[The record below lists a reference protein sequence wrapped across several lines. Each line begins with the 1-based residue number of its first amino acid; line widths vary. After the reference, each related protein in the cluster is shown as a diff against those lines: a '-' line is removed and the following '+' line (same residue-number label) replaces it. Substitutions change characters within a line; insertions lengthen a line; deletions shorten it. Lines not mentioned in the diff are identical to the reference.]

1 MNWRR
6 VLAIARS
13 EWLLNRRDPR
23 SMVIIFGLPVVL
35 LILYGHGLNFDLENI
50 PVAVQDLDRSE
61 VSRELI
67 RRAAASGHF
76 RLMSEIA
83 DDAEIAALLRSR
95 EALMV
100 IVIPPRFSEQVASG
114 EKAEVELVTDGSD
127 PTSAGTAIGYMQG
140 LVGRMGE
147 EIARGRALGSGQAR
161 ALAEGIEV
169 RLQVLYN
176 PGLQSAAYIIPG
188 LIGVVMA
195 LMTALL
201 TSTCIVR
208 EREVGTIEALLATP
222 VRSAEVIV
230 GKLLPYAVLSLVD
243 VGLCI
248 GTGALMFGV
257 LPRGSMVQLVL
268 FSGVFIFACLSLGL
282 LISGLASSQRI
293 AIVGGLMTL
302 MLPTILLSGFV
313 FPIASMP
320 AALRA
325 VSNILPATHYLVGM
339 RAVYLRGVSVTVFWP
354 NMLALLALT
363 AAIFALAVRS
373 FRGRL

>member
-23 SMVIIFGLPVVL
+23 SMAIIFGLPLVL
-35 LILYGHGLNFDLENI
+35 LILFGYGLNFDLEHI
-50 PVAVQDLDRSE
+50 PMAIQDLDRSE

-67 RRAAASGHF
+67 RRAAGSGHF
-76 RLMSEIA
+76 DLMRDIS
-83 DDAEIAALLRSR
+83 DDADIAVLLRSR
-95 EALMV
+95 RALMV
-100 IVIPPRFSEQVASG
+100 IVIPPRFSEQVAAG
-114 EKAEVELVTDGSD
+114 RKAELQLVVDGSD
-127 PTSAGTAIGYMQG
+127 PTTAGTAIGYMQG
-140 LVGRMGE
+140 LVARMGE
-147 EIARGRALGSGQAR
+147 EIARGRALKSGQAS
-161 ALAEGIEV
+161 ALADGIEV

-176 PGLQSAAYIIPG
+176 PGLQSAAYIVPG

-208 EREVGTIEALLATP
+208 ERELGTMEALLATP
-222 VRSAEVIV
+222 TRSTEVII
-230 GKLLPYAVLSLVD
+230 GKLMPYAVLSLVD
-243 VGLCI
+243 VGLCT

-257 LPRGSMVQLVL
+257 LPRGSMVQLL
-268 FSGVFIFACLSLGL
+268 LLSGVFIFACLSLGL
-282 LISGLASSQRI
+282 LISAASGSQRI

-320 AALRA
+320 VALRA

-339 RAVYLRGVSVTVFWP
+339 RAVYLRGVSVTVFP
-354 NMLALLALT
+354 ANMLALLALT
-363 AAIFALAVRS
+363 AVIFLLAVRL
-373 FRGRL
+373 FRVRL